1 MELDDFNDLINTYAI
16 IREKKN
22 GGFSAAKATDF
33 SSGDNINQ
41 SNEHKKSLTELTSEL
56 AQFSE
61 QYVFTSQCN
70 YGTSSRIRRKD
81 RPSKE
86 SAR

>member
-1 MELDDFNDLINTYAI
+1 MKIFLLLNVLKKQKLARKSEPNQEMELDDFNDLINTYAI

-41 SNEHKKSLTELTSEL
+41 SNEHKKP
-56 AQFSE
+56 
-61 QYVFTSQCN
+61 N
-70 YGTSSRIRRKD
+70 
-81 RPSKE
+81 
-86 SAR
+86 